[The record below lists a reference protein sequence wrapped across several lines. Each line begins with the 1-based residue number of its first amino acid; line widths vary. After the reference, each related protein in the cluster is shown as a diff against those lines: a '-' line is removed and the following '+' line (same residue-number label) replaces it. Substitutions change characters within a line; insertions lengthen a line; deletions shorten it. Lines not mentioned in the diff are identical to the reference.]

1 MRRGIAANFFGQ
13 RTCGSVMAAW
23 VTVGVNPQQ
32 QTMCIFGFKNTD
44 TLFDVVGWWVEATS

>member
-1 MRRGIAANFFGQ
+1 MAN
-13 RTCGSVMAAW
+13 S